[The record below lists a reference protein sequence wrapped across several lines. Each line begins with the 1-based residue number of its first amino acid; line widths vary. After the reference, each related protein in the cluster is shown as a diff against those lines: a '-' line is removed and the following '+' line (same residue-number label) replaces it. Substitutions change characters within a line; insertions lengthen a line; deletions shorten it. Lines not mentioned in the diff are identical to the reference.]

1 MEKYEI
7 MSQSIFKN
15 IQELS
20 ELCVDYGITN
30 AYALMGVV
38 ELYAQMLEK
47 AKKNGGKVLVE
58 MSEESESE

>member
-1 MEKYEI
+1 MEQYEI
-7 MSQSIFKN
+7 MEQSIFKN
-15 IQELS
+15 VQELS

-30 AYALMGVV
+30 AYDLMEVV

-58 MSEESESE
+58 MKGGEE